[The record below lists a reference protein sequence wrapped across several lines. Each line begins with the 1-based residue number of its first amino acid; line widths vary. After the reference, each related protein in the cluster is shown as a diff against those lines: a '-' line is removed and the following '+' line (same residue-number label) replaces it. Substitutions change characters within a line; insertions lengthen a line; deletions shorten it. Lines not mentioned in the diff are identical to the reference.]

1 MTKILGSAFK
11 ALVGSGTAIALVL
24 GSGGIT
30 GTAYA
35 ADFGGNSNFYE
46 SGSVA
51 MSEADVAKLA
61 EDLETLFTKYIPQVD
76 GKYVANEDAIIEDGY
91 ADQLEDFRTVA
102 AAFNDTSNRS
112 GAVFSAGPEGSRGVA
127 TTNSA
132 GSYAK
137 CVVLNALGI
146 PATAFTY
153 GTWTVLTTAISAWNW
168 GLAASTIA
176 RALGPAFV
184 GGFGKAIG
192 GPAVIAAALAVAAV
206 SCTLTL

>member
-11 ALVGSGTAIALVL
+11 ALVGSGTAVALVL

-35 ADFGGNSNFYE
+35 ADFGGNNNFYE

-61 EDLETLFTKYIPQVD
+61 EDLETLFTKYVPQVD
-76 GKYVANEDAIIEDGY
+76 GKYVVNEDAIIADGY

-102 AAFNDTSNRS
+102 ATFNDTSNRS
-112 GAVFSAGPEGSRGVA
+112 DAVFSAGLEGSRGVA
-127 TTNSA
+127 STNSA

-137 CVVLNALGI
+137 CVVLGALGI
-146 PATAFTY
+146 PETAFAY
-153 GTWTVLTTAISAWNW
+153 GTWTAITTAISAWNW

-192 GPAVIAAALAVAAV
+192 GPALIAATLAVVAV
-206 SCTLTL
+206 SCTL

>member
-11 ALVGSGTAIALVL
+11 ALVGSGTAVALVL

-76 GKYVANEDAIIEDGY
+76 GKYIVNEDAIIADGY
-91 ADQLEDFRTVA
+91 ADQLEDFRTVVA
-102 AAFNDTSNRS
+102 TFNDTSNRS
-112 GAVFSAGPEGSRGVA
+112 DAVFSAGLEESRGVA

-137 CVVLNALGI
+137 CVVLGALGI

-153 GTWTVLTTAISAWNW
+153 GTWTAITTAISAWNW
-168 GLAASTIA
+168 GLAASTIV
-176 RALGPAFV
+176 RALGPALV

-192 GPAVIAAALAVAAV
+192 GPALIAATLAVAAV
-206 SCTLTL
+206 SCTL

>member
-11 ALVGSGTAIALVL
+11 ALVGSGTAVALVL

-76 GKYVANEDAIIEDGY
+76 GKYVVNEDAIIADGY
-91 ADQLEDFRTVA
+91 ADQLEDFRTVVA
-102 AAFNDTSNRS
+102 TFNDTSNRS
-112 GAVFSAGPEGSRGVA
+112 DAVFSAGLEESRGVA

-137 CVVLNALGI
+137 CVVLGALGI

-153 GTWTVLTTAISAWNW
+153 GTWTAITTAISAWNW

-176 RALGPAFV
+176 RALGPALV

-192 GPAVIAAALAVAAV
+192 GPALIAATLAVAAV
-206 SCTLTL
+206 SCTL

>member
-11 ALVGSGTAIALVL
+11 ALVGSGTAVALVL

-76 GKYVANEDAIIEDGY
+76 GKYVVNEDAIIADGY

-102 AAFNDTSNRS
+102 ATFNDTSNRS
-112 GAVFSAGPEGSRGVA
+112 DAVFSAGLEESSGVA

-137 CVVLNALGI
+137 CMVLGALGI

-153 GTWTVLTTAISAWNW
+153 GTWTAITTAISAWNW

-192 GPAVIAAALAVAAV
+192 GPALIAAALAVAAV
-206 SCTLTL
+206 SCTL

>member
-1 MTKILGSAFK
+1 MTKIVGDAFK
-11 ALVGSGTAIALVL
+11 ALIGYGAAVALVL
-24 GSGGIT
+24 GSGAVS

-35 ADFGGNSNFYE
+35 VELGHNNNFYT
-46 SGSVA
+46 SGSET

-61 EDLETLFTKYIPQVD
+61 EDVETLFTKYIPQVD
-76 GKYVANEDAIIEDGY
+76 GKYIVNEAAIIEDGY
-91 ADQLEDFRTVA
+91 VDQIEDFRTVA
-102 AAFNDTSNRS
+102 AAFNSTPNQSRA
-112 GAVFSAGPEGSRGVA
+112 GFSAGLVGNRGVA

-137 CVVLNALGI
+137 CVVLGALGI

-153 GTWTVLTTAISAWNW
+153 GTWTAITTAISAWNW

-176 RALGPAFV
+176 RALGPAFI

-192 GPAVIAAALAVAAV
+192 GPALIASALAVAAV
-206 SCTLTL
+206 SCAL

>member
-11 ALVGSGTAIALVL
+11 ALVGSGTAVALVL

-61 EDLETLFTKYIPQVD
+61 EDLETLFTKYVPQVD
-76 GKYVANEDAIIEDGY
+76 GKYVVNEDAIIADGY
-91 ADQLEDFRTVA
+91 ADQLEDFRTVVA
-102 AAFNDTSNRS
+102 TFNDTSNRS
-112 GAVFSAGPEGSRGVA
+112 DAVFSAGLEESRGVA

-137 CVVLNALGI
+137 CVVLGALGI

-153 GTWTVLTTAISAWNW
+153 GTWTAITTAISAWNW
-168 GLAASTIA
+168 GLAASTIV
-176 RALGPAFV
+176 RALGPALV

-192 GPAVIAAALAVAAV
+192 GPALIAATLAVAAV
-206 SCTLTL
+206 SCTL

>member
-1 MTKILGSAFK
+1 MTKILGGAFK
-11 ALVGSGTAIALVL
+11 ALVGSGTAVALVL

-35 ADFGGNSNFYE
+35 VDLGGNSKFYE

-51 MSEADVAKLA
+51 MPETDVAKLA
-61 EDLETLFTKYIPQVD
+61 EDLEALFTKYIPQVD
-76 GKYVANEDAIIEDGY
+76 GKYVANEEAIIEDGY

-102 AAFNDTSNRS
+102 ATFNDTSNRS
-112 GAVFSAGPEGSRGVA
+112 GAVFSAGLEGRRGVA

-137 CVVLNALGI
+137 CVVLGALGI
-146 PATAFTY
+146 PASAFTY
-153 GTWTVLTTAISAWNW
+153 GTWTAITTAISAWNW

-192 GPAVIAAALAVAAV
+192 GPALIAATLAVTAV
-206 SCTLTL
+206 SCAL

>member
-1 MTKILGSAFK
+1 MTKILGGAFK
-11 ALVGSGTAIALVL
+11 ALVGSGTAVALVL

-35 ADFGGNSNFYE
+35 ADLGGNSKFYE

-51 MSEADVAKLA
+51 MPEADVAKLA
-61 EDLETLFTKYIPQVD
+61 EDLEALFTKYIPQVD
-76 GKYVANEDAIIEDGY
+76 GKYVANEEAIIEDGY

-102 AAFNDTSNRS
+102 ATFNDTSNRL
-112 GAVFSAGPEGSRGVA
+112 GAVFSAGLEGSRGVA

-137 CVVLNALGI
+137 CVVLGALGI
-146 PATAFTY
+146 PASAFTY
-153 GTWTVLTTAISAWNW
+153 GTWTAITTAISAWNW

-192 GPAVIAAALAVAAV
+192 GPALIAATLAVTAV
-206 SCTLTL
+206 SCAL

>member
-11 ALVGSGTAIALVL
+11 ALVGSGTAVALVL

-76 GKYVANEDAIIEDGY
+76 GKYVVNEDAIIADGY
-91 ADQLEDFRTVA
+91 ADQFEDFRTVVA
-102 AAFNDTSNRS
+102 TFNDTSNRS
-112 GAVFSAGPEGSRGVA
+112 DAVFSAGLEESRGVA

-137 CVVLNALGI
+137 CVVLGALGI

-153 GTWTVLTTAISAWNW
+153 GTWTAITTAISAWNW

-176 RALGPAFV
+176 RALGPALV